1 MSDDD
6 TQKRPSLREVTEWSG
21 GISWIAYPDERG
33 QRASHALQTEAG
45 VWLVDP
51 VDAEGLDER
60 LADLGEIT
68 GVVILQDRHTRDGS
82 KIARRHDVAVYVPDW
97 MSLVHDKLE
106 LTAETLGSELPE
118 TDYTIHQLL
127 NTDEW
132 EEAILVNETTN
143 TLIVPETLGTL
154 PLFEGT
160 DDGALGLHPELDEP
174 PQLLSDWNP
183 DRILVGHGK
192 SVHSEADTKLREAL
206 DAV

>member
-143 TLIVPETLGTL
+143 TLIL
-154 PLFEGT
+154 
-160 DDGALGLHPELDEP
+160 AP
-174 PQLLSDWNP
+174 PRSSWARN
-183 DRILVGHGK
+183 
-192 SVHSEADTKLREAL
+192 SE
-206 DAV
+206 